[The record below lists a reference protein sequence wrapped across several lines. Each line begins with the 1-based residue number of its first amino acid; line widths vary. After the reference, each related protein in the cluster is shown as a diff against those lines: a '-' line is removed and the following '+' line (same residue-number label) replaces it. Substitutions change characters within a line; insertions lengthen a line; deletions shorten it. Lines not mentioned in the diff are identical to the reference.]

1 MQLFYAPDL
10 SLSTN
15 YTLSE
20 EESKH
25 CIKVLRKKCGDFIHL
40 IDGVGG
46 MYKCE
51 IVQDFPKQC
60 IVTVVE
66 TINDFEKRDYTLHLA
81 VAPTKSIDRFE
92 WFLEKATE
100 IGIDA
105 ITPIECEHS
114 ERKIIKIERS
124 EKVILSAIKQ
134 SLKAYY
140 PKFSEL
146 TKFKTFINSDFQ
158 GKDLYIAHCEPSQN
172 KLPLKEV
179 LVKGS
184 DSVILIGPEGDF
196 SVEEIELAKS
206 KGFKE
211 ISLGESRLR
220 TETAGVVAVSMV
232 SFING

>member
-1 MQLFYAPDL
+1 MQLFYAPDI
-10 SLSTN
+10 SENTN
-15 YTLSE
+15 YALSE

-25 CIKVLRKKCGDFIHL
+25 CVRVLRKKTGDFIHL

-51 IVQDFPKQC
+51 IIQDFPKQC
-60 IVTVVE
+60 IVSVIETV
-66 TINDFEKRDYTLHLA
+66 TNFEKRNYTLHLA

-105 ITPIECEHS
+105 ITPLECEHS
-114 ERKIIKIERS
+114 ERKIIKTERS
-124 EKVILSAIKQ
+124 EKVILSAVKQ

-140 PKFSEL
+140 PKFDEL
-146 TKFKTFINSDFQ
+146 TKFKTFINSDFK
-158 GKDLYIAHCEPSQN
+158 GKDLYIAHCEPSEH
-172 KLPLKEV
+172 KKPLKE
-179 LVKGS
+179 LLTKGN

-196 SVEEIELAKS
+196 STEEIELAKN

-220 TETAGVVAVSMV
+220 TETAGVVAVSIA
-232 SFING
+232 SFVNS